1 MTVVGE
7 AGWRDALH
15 HRDGCARRSHSSSW
29 SAWARRTS
37 SPSGPEKK
45 VRVPVK
51 GTKRRQFILDRGRA
65 KGVGQGDG
73 EPGDLLGPGGA
84 APGPGEAGT

>member
-1 MTVVGE
+1 
-7 AGWRDALH
+7 
-15 HRDGCARRSHSSSW
+15 
-29 SAWARRTS
+29 
-37 SPSGPEKK
+37 
-45 VRVPVK
+45 VPVK